1 MREASRLVD
10 LLLRVTPR
18 RNRYS
23 VNRGPSFVH
32 QAALFRP
39 RPRRPAIIII
49 RCKSGRVRLLIRVG
63 SCIGA
68 KIEIDSGKFLWNGR
82 FWLFEVDLAIV
93 AHPIEECNNY
103 KQIADQE

>member
-1 MREASRLVD
+1 MREASRLVG

-18 RNRYS
+18 CNHYS
-23 VNRGPSFVH
+23 SSFVH

-39 RPRRPAIIII
+39 RPRPRRPAIITI
-49 RCKSGRVRLLIRVG
+49 RYKSGRVRLLIRVG

-93 AHPIEECNNY
+93 AHPIKECNNY